1 MRIAAITTL
10 ASGGATIAA
19 ARITKA
25 LADVG
30 HECAFFIL
38 SGAENSFFTPLSG
51 TAENDTLDAF
61 WLDAIMSRG
70 GALCHPEAFKG
81 GAEFFSDTFVGL
93 HPFMPLP
100 EAVRNADVIHLHWMA
115 GILFSPA
122 LLQAFQGKKVVWT
135 LHDMNAFTGGCHYHP
150 TCRKFETRCE
160 ECPMLRIS
168 DKYDASSRGFE
179 LKNVLYPFLSPTI
192 VCPSKWL
199 ADEARSSAL
208 LRNFT
213 VKELQNCCDLNT
225 FTPKDRTELR
235 ARFSLRHDS
244 LVLLIAADRLTSLRK
259 NTQLFW
265 DALRL
270 LGADDASMNIEVLAF
285 GHGTIPPAPF
295 PVHFLG
301 QLKDEAST
309 ADAYAAADI
318 YVHTALMDNLPNTLC
333 EAQCCG
339 TPVLSFAIGGCPET
353 MIPGKTGFLVKEC
366 TAEAMAAELK
376 KIYCNRKVLAP
387 MREAARIFATAHFD
401 PQKIASAY
409 VELFAHAVPAQTFG
423 EHSQL
428 FTTLLQNQMAS
439 LADVVADNINS
450 LADPEHLFS
459 QLNEHVLDM
468 AEHHLLDKELLMAYE
483 QQLHKCLMPQNEH
496 LDRMADIERTL
507 LEIIEVQNIFKNSLQ
522 NLQHPFRSLFRKL
535 WRRAKS

>member
-25 LADVG
+25 LADAG
-30 HECAFFIL
+30 QECSFFTL
-38 SGAENSFFTPLSG
+38 NGAGNSFFTPLSE
-51 TAENDTLDAF
+51 TAENGILDSF
-61 WLDAIMSRG
+61 WLDAIISRV
-70 GALCHPEAFKG
+70 GALCRPEAFEG
-81 GAEFFSDTFVGL
+81 GGEFFSDAFVGL

-100 EAVRNADVIHLHWMA
+100 EAVRNADVIHLHWVA

-122 LLQAFQGKKVVWT
+122 LLQAFHGKKVIWT

-168 DKYDASSRGFE
+168 GRDDASSRGFE
-179 LKNVLYPFLSPTI
+179 LKNALYPFLSPTI

-225 FTPKDRTELR
+225 FTPKDRAELR
-235 ARFSLRHDS
+235 SRFSLKHDS
-244 LVLLIAADRLTSLRK
+244 LVLLIASEWLTSSRK

-270 LGADDASMNIEVLAF
+270 LGADDASLDIEVLTF

-301 QLKDEAST
+301 QLEGDASI
-309 ADAYAAADI
+309 ADAYATADL

-339 TPVLSFAIGGCPET
+339 TPVLSLAVGGCPET
-353 MIPGKTGFLVKEC
+353 MIPDETGFLVKEC

-376 KIYCNRKVLAP
+376 KIYHNRKALAQ
-387 MREAARIFATAHFD
+387 MREAARIFATERFN
-401 PQKIASAY
+401 PQKVASAY
-409 VELFAHAVPAQTFG
+409 MELFAQARPAQAFG
-423 EHSQL
+423 EDSRL
-428 FTTLLQNQMAS
+428 FTTLLQNQLAS
-439 LADVVADNINS
+439 LASVLKSNLNRVAGAEQLS
-450 LADPEHLFS
+450 S
-459 QLNEHVLDM
+459 QLNGRILGMTE
-468 AEHHLLDKELLMAYE
+468 ELLTHE
-483 QQLHKCLMPQNEH
+483 QQLTTCLAMQNEQ
-496 LDRMADIERTL
+496 LDRIANIERTL
-507 LEIIEVQNIFKNSLQ
+507 LEIIEIQND
-522 NLQHPFRSLFRKL
+522 LQHPLRSFFRKL
-535 WRRAKS
+535 YKKIKN